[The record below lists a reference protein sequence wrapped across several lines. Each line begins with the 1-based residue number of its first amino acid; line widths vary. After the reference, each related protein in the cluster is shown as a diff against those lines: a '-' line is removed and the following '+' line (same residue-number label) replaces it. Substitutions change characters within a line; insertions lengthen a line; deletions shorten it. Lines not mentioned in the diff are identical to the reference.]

1 MGVRL
6 CFISSGD
13 DDWHY
18 SLEIVIPHIFSLQF
32 ILDTKLFLLDVR
44 IIRYKS

>member
-18 SLEIVIPHIFSLQF
+18 SLEIVIPHIFTLQ
-32 ILDTKLFLLDVR
+32 IY
-44 IIRYKS
+44 IRYKIFLIAS